1 MNLSNKFGYL
11 LVLVTIALIPMAGC
25 SNNQIAVTAGV
36 GEVFTIGINQSA
48 QITGEDMTIK
58 FDEVIGDSR
67 CPQNVTCV
75 WQGVASSR
83 ITINYQG
90 TDYSIVL
97 NMPGLTDKAEEIFA
111 HYTLTYNLNP
121 YPREGE
127 QISLK
132 EYRLTLTVT
141 TKANDYS
148 SLVNDLKKEGYS
160 VQEDGEVNQPFFS
173 VDGKIIKV
181 IEEDV
186 QVFEYK
192 DEPAMQTD
200 ASQVSTMG
208 SYIGTAIVEWI
219 STPHFYKSGR
229 VIVLYVGNNVAVT
242 GALTTVLGTQFA
254 GQ

>member
-1 MNLSNKFGYL
+1 MNLNIKFRYL

-25 SNNQIAVTAGV
+25 SNKKITVTAGV

-97 NMPGLTDKAEEIFA
+97 NMPGLTDKAEETFA

-127 QISLK
+127 KISPK

-141 TKANDYS
+141 TKSAD
-148 SLVNDLKKEGYS
+148 
-160 VQEDGEVNQPFFS
+160 
-173 VDGKIIKV
+173 
-181 IEEDV
+181 
-186 QVFEYK
+186 
-192 DEPAMQTD
+192 
-200 ASQVSTMG
+200 
-208 SYIGTAIVEWI
+208 
-219 STPHFYKSGR
+219 
-229 VIVLYVGNNVAVT
+229 
-242 GALTTVLGTQFA
+242 
-254 GQ
+254 